1 MDAPRIITELP
12 GPKSKQYLELSKLY
26 ETRSLSEQVP
36 VVLERAEGA
45 IVEDVDGNRFIDFTS
60 GVLVMNVGHCHPEH
74 VSAIREQAGK
84 LLNCYDFAN
93 VPRIML
99 SKKLVEITPPNLD
112 RVFILT
118 TGSEAVEAAIKVAR
132 RYTGRH
138 EIISFHGAFHGRT
151 YGSMSVGGKMGVKR
165 GFGPMLPG
173 VHFAPFCYCYRCVFD
188 KVYPQCDCYCL
199 HYLDWLVETQ
209 TTGDIAAV
217 IVETYQGAA
226 GSIVPPIEWLQRL
239 ERWCREK
246 DVLLI
251 VDEVQ
256 ASFGRTG
263 KMFCFEHYGIT
274 PNLLC
279 LGKGISCGVPCSAL
293 IGEARIMDVLE
304 PGSMSSTNAGNPL
317 SCAAALASIE
327 IIEREELCERAASIG
342 GKMLERLKEMERKH
356 DIVGE
361 ARGLGLALALE
372 IVADKESKKPA
383 PELTKLIIRKAFEK
397 GLLLIAPIGLF
408 GNVIRIA
415 PPLIITWELAEKG
428 LQILDEAISEVEAKV
443 LASGVAQ
450 AR

>member
-1 MDAPRIITELP
+1 MDVPRIVTELP
-12 GPKSKQYLELSKLY
+12 GPKSRQYLELSKRY
-26 ETRSLSEQVP
+26 ESRSLSEQVP
-36 VVLERAEGA
+36 VVWERAEGI

-60 GVLVMNVGHCHPEH
+60 GVLVMNVGHCHPDH
-74 VSAIREQAGK
+74 VAAIRVQAGK

-99 SKKLVEITPPNLD
+99 AKKLVELTPPNLE

-118 TGSEAVEAAIKVAR
+118 TGSEAIEAAIKVAR

-151 YGSMSVGGKMGVKR
+151 YACMSVGGKMGIKK

-173 VHFAPFCYCYRCVFD
+173 VHFAPFPYCYRCVFD
-188 KVYPQCDCYCL
+188 KTYPQCDCYCL
-199 HYLDWLVETQ
+199 SYLDWLIETE
-209 TTGDIAAV
+209 TTGDVAAV

-226 GSIVPPIEWLQRL
+226 GSIIPPIEWLQRL
-239 ERWCREK
+239 EAWCHK
-246 DVLLI
+246 MDLLLI

-263 KMFCFEHYGIT
+263 KMFCFEHYGIK

-279 LGKGISCGVPCSAL
+279 LGKGLSCGVPCSAL
-293 IGEARIMDVLE
+293 VGESRIMDILE
-304 PGSMSSTNAGNPL
+304 PGSMSSTNGGNPL

-327 IIEREELCERAASIG
+327 IIEREGLCENAAMVGS
-342 GKMLERLKEMERKH
+342 KMLERLKEIEREYE
-356 DIVGE
+356 IVGE
-361 ARGLGLALALE
+361 ARGIGLAIAVE
-372 IVADKESKKPA
+372 VVKDKESKEPA
-383 PELTKLIIRKAFEK
+383 PDLTKLIIRRAFEK

-415 PPLIITWELAEKG
+415 PPLVISWEIAEKG
-428 LQILDEAISEVEAKV
+428 LNILAEAIAEVDAEAKV
-443 LASGVAQ
+443 GVPRA
-450 AR
+450 

>member
-1 MDAPRIITELP
+1 
-12 GPKSKQYLELSKLY
+12 
-26 ETRSLSEQVP
+26 
-36 VVLERAEGA
+36 
-45 IVEDVDGNRFIDFTS
+45 
-60 GVLVMNVGHCHPEH
+60 
-74 VSAIREQAGK
+74 
-84 LLNCYDFAN
+84 
-93 VPRIML
+93 
-99 SKKLVEITPPNLD
+99 
-112 RVFILT
+112 
-118 TGSEAVEAAIKVAR
+118 
-132 RYTGRH
+132 
-138 EIISFHGAFHGRT
+138 
-151 YGSMSVGGKMGVKR
+151 
-165 GFGPMLPG
+165 
-173 VHFAPFCYCYRCVFD
+173 
-188 KVYPQCDCYCL
+188 L

-327 IIEREELCERAASIG
+327 IIEREGLCERAASIG